1 MYKSFFVV
9 LILLCGVSLFAG
21 NVTKEYRF
29 NQPTISNTGAYQQV
43 SIEGCITTATPGCPA
58 LPYQPVALALPAG
71 HEATDIQITLLQPIE
86 LPGTYRLAP
95 YQYVRPL
102 SDQTPRVFIK
112 NEQIYQANAFYPSE
126 ANGKL
131 STGFL
136 NGYSIALSAFTPVV
150 YNPVSGKVVYYAK
163 AIVEVTSQAT
173 AKGSQALANQ
183 IPVEANRY
191 KVMELVNN
199 PEEVKPA
206 YSKSFL
212 SNPYKYLI
220 LTPQSFV
227 EQFQP
232 LKALYDQ
239 IGLPTVITSL
249 QDVYASSTGVDNQ
262 EKIRNYIRSEYQN
275 SGIEYVLL
283 GGDDDQFPYRG
294 FFCEVQSSS
303 LYSDNN
309 IPSDLYYSALDGTWN
324 DNENGLW
331 GEVGED
337 DLLPD
342 VAVARLPFSNATDL
356 ARMLNK
362 TIKYQTA
369 PVPGEFERPLMVDE
383 KLYDNPETWGA
394 DYLDLLIGLKDE
406 NGYVTN
412 GIPEAQNID
421 YLYERETGY
430 WGPSELFAR
439 INDGRQFV
447 HHSGHSNWD
456 YAMRLGLWD
465 VTDANFYAVD
475 GVQHNYTLVY
485 THGCICGAFDYS
497 DCIAE
502 EMLKINNFCVAG
514 AFNSRYGWFNEGQT
528 EGPSAHMHR
537 EFVNALYTDGYNRI
551 AATHQQSKI
560 KTAPFVNAPG
570 QWEPGALR
578 WCFYDCNILGDAA
591 MKIWTDNLTGIDKP
605 LVNNAIVTVSPNPAS
620 TMLTIKMATG
630 YVAEGFVLYNA
641 AAQVVI
647 ENEVHRSGMFQI
659 DVSLL
664 PTGMYILEINANGSM
679 SHSKILIQ

>member
-9 LILLCGVSLFAG
+9 LILLSANALFAAK
-21 NVTKEYRF
+21 VKKEYRF
-29 NQPTISNTGAYQQV
+29 NKPTISNIGAFQQPNL
-43 SIEGCITTATPGCPA
+43 EGCLTTATPGCPA
-58 LPYQPVALALPAG
+58 LPYQAVALVLPAG
-71 HEATDIQITLLQPIE
+71 HEATSIHITLQQAFE
-86 LPGTYRLAP
+86 LPGSYNLAP
-95 YQYVRPL
+95 YQHVRPL
-102 SDQTPRVFIK
+102 SDKTTSVFIK
-112 NEQIYQANAFYPSE
+112 NEQVYQTNAFYPSE
-126 ANGKL
+126 AKGNL

-136 NGYSIALSAFTPVV
+136 NGYSIALSAFTPMV
-150 YNPVSGKVVYYAK
+150 YNPVSGKVVYYAHV
-163 AIVEVTSQAT
+163 IVEIVTEET
-173 AKGSQALANQ
+173 LKGTKALANQ
-183 IPVEANRY
+183 IPVEANQE
-191 KVMELVNN
+191 KVRQLVQN
-199 PEEVKPA
+199 PEDVKANA
-206 YSKSFL
+206 YKSTL
-212 SNPYKYLI
+212 ANPYKYLI
-220 LTPQSFV
+220 LTPQGFV
-227 EQFQP
+227 QQFQP
-232 LKALYDQ
+232 LKDLYDQ

-249 QDVYASSTGVDNQ
+249 QDVYASTTGADNQ
-262 EKIRNYIRSEYQN
+262 EKIRNYIKSEYQN

-294 FFCEVQSSS
+294 FYCEVQSSS

-324 DNENGLW
+324 DNDNGLW

-342 VAVARLPFSNATDL
+342 VAVSRLPFSNSTDL
-356 ARMLNK
+356 AHMLNK

-412 GIPEAQNID
+412 GIPETQNID

-430 WGPSELFAR
+430 WGPTELFAR

-465 VTDANFYAVD
+465 ITDANFYAVD

-591 MKIWTDNLTGIDKP
+591 MKIWTDNLTGFEQSVVKQDF
-605 LVNNAIVTVSPNPAS
+605 VNISPNPAS
-620 TMLTIKMATG
+620 SVLQVQLSSG
-630 YVAEGFVLYNA
+630 YQADAYVLYNS
-641 AAQVVI
+641 AAQVVQKMG
-647 ENEVHRSGMFQI
+647 SKLGGMFQI

-664 PTGMYILEINANGSM
+664 PSGLYLLEINANGIVSR
-679 SHSKILIQ
+679 SKILIQ